1 MAPRPRRQPQQNDA
15 AGRNRQA
22 QAAPPLAE
30 RSCDR
35 RVRSALPHKADT
47 FAAAI
52 YGPGDPR
59 TAWLPRGARPRV
71 FTPSAINTIRGLAGQ
86 GKSASE
92 IAEVIGST
100 TRRVQVKCSQLKIKL
115 RRHAGLP
122 RGARPRVFTPSTIN
136 TIRGLAGQ
144 GKSASEIAE
153 VIGSTT
159 GSVRVRCSQLKI
171 KLGQG
176 QRGA

>member
-59 TAWLPRGARPRV
+59 TAGAILEARLPNSTLCLPW
-71 FTPSAINTIRGLAGQ
+71 SALQKPTTHESL
-86 GKSASE
+86 KSAK
-92 IAEVIGST
+92 V
-100 TRRVQVKCSQLKIKL
+100 VL
-115 RRHAGLP
+115 GLP
-122 RGARPRVFTPSTIN
+122 ANEKFTVT
-136 TIRGLAGQ
+136 
-144 GKSASEIAE
+144 
-153 VIGSTT
+153 
-159 GSVRVRCSQLKI
+159 VRL
-171 KLGQG
+171 
-176 QRGA
+176 

>member
-1 MAPRPRRQPQQNDA
+1 MGAHDDSSIE
-15 AGRNRQA
+15 RNRQ
-22 QAAPPLAE
+22 PRVLDNSVLA
-30 RSCDR
+30 SGL
-35 RVRSALPHKADT
+35 VSA
-47 FAAAI
+47 
-52 YGPGDPR
+52 G
-59 TAWLPRGARPRV
+59 LPRGARPRV

-100 TRRVQVKCSQLKIKL
+100 TRSVRVRCSQLKIKL
-115 RRHAGLP
+115 RQGP
-122 RGARPRVFTPSTIN
+122 RRRVFTSSAIN

-159 GSVRVRCSQLKI
+159 RSVRVRCSHLKI
-171 KLGQG
+171 KLRRQG
-176 QRGA
+176 QRGLYVKWQGRG